1 MSPLWVADTSLEQ
14 KAASCVTCL
23 QGLCLMDLII
33 SLFGEPCDD
42 FSLGPFLPIQDRTK
56 EPRRVL
62 SFKV

>member
-1 MSPLWVADTSLEQ
+1 MSPLWVADISLEQ

-23 QGLCLMDLII
+23 RGLCLMDLII

-42 FSLGPFLPIQDRTK
+42 FSLSSFLPIQDRTK